1 MKSQPNRRIQSHA
14 GSYFRALGGILLGL
28 VLFAALAAAAVYGLF
43 AISGAAAVQPT
54 AHSSIPDTGQEEPT
68 TRPSITPTP
77 AGPTQTPFLPVTNT
91 PTSTLT
97 PTPTAT
103 PTVTLTPTP
112 TQTST
117 PTSTQTPLP
126 TDTPEPPTEAPP
138 EELPDSA
145 MISGVTGYNQS
156 LPLSCEARSAVDWA
170 RYFGLEVGEME
181 FQEMLPASDNPNTG
195 FVGNPWDER
204 GGIPP
209 RSYGVHSAPVAALLR
224 SYGLNAHS
232 YAGMSLN
239 EIQREIAAGRPVIA
253 WVVGNVWLGR
263 GVAYTASD
271 GETLTVVPF
280 EHTVIVIG
288 FDEETVTVVDGSMV
302 YSPIIERFMDLWRVL
317 DYQGII
323 LE

>member
-1 MKSQPNRRIQSHA
+1 MKSKTGRRKQPHA
-14 GSYFRALGGILLGL
+14 LSFFRALCGVLLGL
-28 VLFAALAAAAVYGLF
+28 TLFGALAAATVYGLF
-43 AISGAAAVQPT
+43 AISEVSAVQST

-68 TRPSITPTP
+68 TFASPTPTP
-77 AGPTQTPFLPVTNT
+77 AGSTQTPFLPVTNT

-103 PTVTLTPTP
+103 PTVTLTSTP
-112 TQTST
+112 TQTAT
-117 PTSTQTPLP
+117 PTSTQTPWP
-126 TDTPEPPTEAPP
+126 TDTPEPPSEAPP

-145 MISGVTGYNQS
+145 MISGVIGYNQS

-170 RYFGLEVGEME
+170 RYFGLEIGEME
-181 FQEMLPASDNPNTG
+181 FQGLLPTSDNPNTG
-195 FVGNPWDER
+195 FVGSPYGER
-204 GGIPP
+204 GSIPP

-224 SYGLNAHS
+224 SYGLNAQN
-232 YAGMSLN
+232 YPGMSLDD
-239 EIQREIAAGRPVIA
+239 IRREIAAGRPVIT

-271 GETLTVVPF
+271 GETLTVVPY

-288 FDEETVTVVDGSMV
+288 YNEETVTVVDGSMV
-302 YSPIIERFMDLWRVL
+302 YSPTIERFMGSWSVL